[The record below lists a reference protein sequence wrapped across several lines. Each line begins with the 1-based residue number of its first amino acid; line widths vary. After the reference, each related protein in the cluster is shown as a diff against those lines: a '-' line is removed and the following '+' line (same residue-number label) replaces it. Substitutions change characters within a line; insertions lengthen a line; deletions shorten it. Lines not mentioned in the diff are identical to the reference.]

1 MNSCATE
8 FLEREI
14 ITMRSMSV
22 IKKRAMWFL
31 LLAMFVGPGLLRAQ
45 DSGTM
50 SKEEVKTLIA
60 NAKSAEDHERLAK
73 HFDAEAI
80 QLDAE
85 ANEHQELVAVYK
97 ANPSGQESKHPMSGK
112 TAGHCQYFADDL
124 HKAATQARELAADH
138 RDMAKQ
144 ASK

>member
-1 MNSCATE
+1 MNFGTTD

-14 ITMRSMSV
+14 TTMKSTSV
-22 IKKRAMWFL
+22 IKRRTMWVL
-31 LLAMFVGPGLLRAQ
+31 LLAMFVAPGLLRAQ
-45 DSGTM
+45 DSGNL
-50 SKEEVKTLIA
+50 SKGEVKTLIA
-60 NAKSAEDHERLAK
+60 NAKTAEDHERIAK
-73 HFDAEAI
+73 YFDAEAV

-138 RDMAKQ
+138 REMAKQ

>member
-1 MNSCATE
+1 MNFGATD

-14 ITMRSMSV
+14 TIMKSMSA
-22 IKKRAMWFL
+22 IKKRTMWFL
-31 LLAMFVGPGLLRAQ
+31 LLAMFVAPGLLKAQ
-45 DSGTM
+45 DTDPL
-50 SKEEVKTLIA
+50 SKQDVKALVA
-60 NAKSAEDHERLAK
+60 SAKTAEDHERLAK

-85 ANEHQELVAVYK
+85 ANEHQELVAQYK

>member
-1 MNSCATE
+1 MKT
-8 FLEREI
+8 
-14 ITMRSMSV
+14 TSV
-22 IKKRAMWFL
+22 IKTRAVWFV
-31 LLAMFVGPGLLRAQ
+31 LLAMFTVPGILRAQ
-45 DSGTM
+45 DTDPL
-50 SKEEVKTLIA
+50 SKQEVKALVA
-60 NAKSAEDHERLAK
+60 SAKTPDEHERLAK

-85 ANEHQELVAVYK
+85 ANEHQDLVAGYK
-97 ANPSGQESKHPMSGK
+97 ANASGVASKHPMSGK

-138 RDMAKQ
+138 RAMAKL

>member
-1 MNSCATE
+1 MKS
-8 FLEREI
+8 
-14 ITMRSMSV
+14 MRV

-31 LLAMFVGPGLLRAQ
+31 LLAMFAAPGLLRAL

-50 SKEEVKTLIA
+50 SKEQVKTLIA
-60 NAKSAEDHERLAK
+60 NAKTAEDHERLAK
-73 HFDAEAI
+73 YFDAEAV

-97 ANPSGQESKHPMSGK
+97 ANPTGQESKHPMSGK